1 MFKAI
6 TGDSLS
12 KEVESGVDNSNK
24 DTQYWVWVLNVAP
37 TLVLVVT
44 I

>member
-1 MFKAI
+1 MLKAT

-24 DTQYWVWVLNVAP
+24 DPQYWVWVLNAAP
-37 TLVLVVT
+37 TPILVVT